1 MLYGDGHLSEV
12 ALLAASLEDRLTQD
26 MKTAMKAGEAGKLDL
41 SVIRLARA
49 ALQNATIEKRQAL
62 SDDEAAQVVARQA
75 KQRRES
81 AEEYARLGKPDVAER
96 LKAETAVLERY
107 LPQPLRDDEL
117 RAIIAQ
123 AIAATGAT
131 SRRELG
137 KVMGQVMPQTRGRAD
152 GKKVNEL
159 VNALLPEA

>member
-1 MLYGDGHLSEV
+1 VGV
-12 ALLAASLEDRLTQD
+12 SLEDRLAQD

-49 ALQNATIEKRQAL
+49 ALQNATIEKRQTL

-81 AEEYARLGKPDVAER
+81 AEEYGRLGKPDVAER
-96 LKAETAVLERY
+96 LKSEIAVLERY
-107 LPQPLRDDEL
+107 LPQPLSDDQL

-123 AIAATGAT
+123 AIAETGAT

-137 KVMGQVMPQTRGRAD
+137 KVMGQVMPRTRGRAD
-152 GKKVNEL
+152 GKKVSEL
-159 VNALLPEA
+159 AGALLPEA

>member
-1 MLYGDGHLSEV
+1 MLYGDGRLSEV

-49 ALQNATIEKRQAL
+49 ALRNATIEKRQAL

-81 AEEYARLGKPDVAER
+81 AEEYARLGRPDVAER
-96 LKAETAVLERY
+96 LKSEIAVLERY
-107 LPQPLRDDEL
+107 LPQPLSDDEL

-123 AIAATGAT
+123 AIAETGAT

-137 KVMGQVMPQTRGRAD
+137 KVVGRVMPRTRGRAD
-152 GKKVNEL
+152 GKRVNEL